1 MEEIHI
7 AGKAEEK
14 KKAGECRWSGASTKA
29 PGG

>member
-7 AGKAEEK
+7 AGKAEE